1 MSRWPR
7 LALRFGLVE
16 LVSSTELTA
25 ESPEVFFAALV
36 GEEGPQVVDAEE
48 VGVGLPARL
57 AS

>member
-48 VGVGLPARL
+48 VGGL